1 MVWVPT
7 EQEIENCLMGK
18 SCEYGICSECS
29 QGKAESEVEEDS
41 EE

>member
-1 MVWVPT
+1 MFEPT
-7 EQEIENCLMGK
+7 EEEKRKCMHGEE

-29 QGKAESEVEEDS
+29 LYYDEESEEDKS